1 MNNKLQKKTTTKG
14 DGITVTNN
22 EIKDIT
28 KVIKSVEN
36 RRIFLKGTARKI
48 TSQKEGFP
56 NFIRPILTD
65 GLLLIKNVLTPSA
78 KGVLNPLKLTAASA
92 ADAAIPKKI

>member
-1 MNNKLQKKTTTKG
+1 MKNKLQKKTTTKG

-65 GLLLIKNVLTPSA
+65 GLPLIKNVLTPSA
-78 KGVLNPLKLTAASA
+78 KGVLTPLKLTAASA